1 MNELYQF
8 IETKIR
14 QSGYPGKIDGEDF
27 YDDVSAEAEDQE
39 NGTYLF
45 IVKKTDTFVYK
56 GCMTVLDD
64 QFDLHYVDIIDGEE
78 TYHVDFDN

>member
-8 IETKIR
+8 IEEKIK
-14 QSGYPGKIDGEDF
+14 QSGYPKKIDGDDF
-27 YDDVSAEAEDQE
+27 YDDVSAQADDQE

-45 IVKKTDTFVYK
+45 IVKKTDTLLYK

-64 QFDLHYVDIIDGEE
+64 QFDLHYVDIMDGEE